1 MNRNRGWAISMSD
14 CLSPKAIVNRQ
25 RLEAADV
32 SPTKK
37 PATGTKH
44 PRLLVLIGGHSR
56 DRTYD
61 PLIKSQLL
69 YQLSYVPVSRFD
81 DRK

>member
-1 MNRNRGWAISMSD
+1 MSD
-14 CLSPKAIVNRQ
+14 AYRRRRLSTGNDLR
-25 RLEAADV
+25 RGDV
-32 SPTKK
+32 SSTKK